1 MRTATMLQGD
11 PITMGTHSFGPDLP
25 GGITMRMHRNDI
37 PVTLEAPG
45 AIARQAAG
53 FGDPGGSGPIGG
65 EYFSLGSGTDIAP
78 LLRGLPGD
86 ACQVP
91 HWGYVLSGEAVVTY
105 GDGSEETCSGGDLF
119 YWPPGHSVRVVAD
132 AEVILF
138 SPQVEHAHVLAHM
151 GAQMAAGGAPA

>member
-1 MRTATMLQGD
+1 
-11 PITMGTHSFGPDLP
+11 
-25 GGITMRMHRNDI
+25 MRMHRNDI

-45 AIARQAAG
+45 AIARQAGG
-53 FGDPGGSGPIGG
+53 FGDPAVRGRRGASTSLSDPGPTSPRSCGASRATPAR
-65 EYFSLGSGTDIAP
+65 Y
-78 LLRGLPGD
+78 R
-86 ACQVP
+86 

-138 SPQVEHAHVLAHM
+138 SPQVEHAHVLEHM